1 MDCFYGDYKANKKYE
16 RSNLYPNLLF
26 VNVDNGET
34 KSDLFFDSRMCY
46 SSIISS
52 PFNFVSNA
60 NFVTPLS
67 DTIYQA
73 LPSAVL
79 KKRYVLQFGEQ
90 YQKAQRDYI
99 EKLKTETVDVY
110 QGIEFMKKIPYV
122 YTFWTLLL
130 MLS

>member
-1 MDCFYGDYKANKKYE
+1 
-16 RSNLYPNLLF
+16 
-26 VNVDNGET
+26 
-34 KSDLFFDSRMCY
+34 MCY

-122 YTFWTLLL
+122 YTFWDTPSYAFLNIIGRIITIWVSLIIRSLMRTLRLPAIKK
-130 MLS
+130 